1 MTNTRLT
8 MDELECSLVSI
19 KRAIP
24 MIHQQAD
31 HELELCRETCMWIRF
46 LYEDSKM
53 HATALA
59 IASAA
64 LTSFRSKLNGCD
76 WADCA
81 MVPLQYMVYN
91 KNATP
96 EAMVWKIHRQ
106 SIPRC
111 QVERKIGEIQH
122 CLPWLQKLVECGC
135 GGRIEAGISGTYVC
149 MADALNH
156 LEACL
161 NYKQEGVVLCRGC
174 APENLAG
181 SRN

>member
-81 MVPLQYMVYN
+81 LRHSSTWSTTRLQLLKRWCGKFIVN
-91 KNATP
+91 PFRDVKWNARLVRFNTVCHGCKSWWNVVVVDVLKQDSP
-96 EAMVWKIHRQ
+96 AHM
-106 SIPRC
+106 C
-111 QVERKIGEIQH
+111 A
-122 CLPWLQKLVECGC
+122 WL
-135 GGRIEAGISGTYVC
+135 
-149 MADALNH
+149 MH
-156 LEACL
+156 
-161 NYKQEGVVLCRGC
+161 
-174 APENLAG
+174 
-181 SRN
+181 